1 VLPNE
6 ASYDPEVVTGDDKLW
21 VLLAYLLTPIT
32 PLIIWLMADKR
43 ERPFIKAHSPQ
54 AMVLG
59 CIQVGLALLG
69 SVTGSLSLIPAV
81 FLGLAQI
88 YWGIQGFNPQGA
100 FGSGRYVTIPVIGD
114 LVRR

>member
-1 VLPNE
+1 MEEENVLPNE
-6 ASYDPEVVTGDDKLW
+6 APYDAGLVTGDDKLW
-21 VLLAYLLTPIT
+21 VLLAYLLAPIT

-43 ERPFIKAHSPQ
+43 ERPFVKAHNPQ

-69 SVTGSLSLIPAV
+69 SVTGCLSLIPAV
-81 FLGLAQI
+81 LLGLAQI
-88 YWGIQGFNPQGA
+88 YWGIQGFN
-100 FGSGRYVTIPVIGD
+100 GRYVTIPVISD